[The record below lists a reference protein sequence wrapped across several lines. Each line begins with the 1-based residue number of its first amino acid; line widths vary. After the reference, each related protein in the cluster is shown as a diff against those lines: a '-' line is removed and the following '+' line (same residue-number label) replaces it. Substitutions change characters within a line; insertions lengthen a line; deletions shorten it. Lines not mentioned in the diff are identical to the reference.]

1 MNYQLVK
8 KSANSKVGPI
18 PVSNSNRGTC
28 PPSCPLS
35 GAGGCYAE
43 AGYYTR
49 MNWDK
54 LDAGDRGTDW
64 KGFIDQ
70 VARIKEGQLWRHNV
84 SGDLPAS
91 APDVIDSRKLGQL
104 VGANAGKRGFTYTHY
119 PMHEANREAVDF
131 ANDLGFTI
139 NASANTE
146 AQAVEYKASG
156 LPTVCTISRE
166 TRGDRWVSFER
177 GGSRFVQCP
186 AEYREEV
193 SCATCKLCSVAVRD
207 VVVGFTVHGTRASA
221 ADVIARG

>member
-18 PVSNSNRGTC
+18 PVSNSHRMTC
-28 PPSCPLS
+28 PPSCPLQ
-35 GAGGCYAE
+35 GEGGCYAE

-49 MNWDK
+49 LNWDK
-54 LDAGDRGTDW
+54 LDIGERGTDW
-64 KGFIDQ
+64 ATFLDQ
-70 VARIKEGQLWRHNV
+70 VSGIQNGQLWRHNV

-91 APDVIDSRKLGQL
+91 GPDKLDVSKLADL
-104 VGANAGKRGFTYTHY
+104 VTANVGKRGFTYTHY
-119 PMHEANREAVDF
+119 PIKGTNEHAIRMANL
-131 ANDLGFTI
+131 NGFTI

-146 AQAVEYKASG
+146 TQALEYRAKD

-166 TRGDRWVSFER
+166 RHGDQWVSFKR

-193 SCATCKLCSVAVRD
+193 SCATCKLCSVATRD
-207 VVVGFTVHGTRASA
+207 VVVGFTVHGTRSA
-221 ADVIARG
+221 NADVIARG